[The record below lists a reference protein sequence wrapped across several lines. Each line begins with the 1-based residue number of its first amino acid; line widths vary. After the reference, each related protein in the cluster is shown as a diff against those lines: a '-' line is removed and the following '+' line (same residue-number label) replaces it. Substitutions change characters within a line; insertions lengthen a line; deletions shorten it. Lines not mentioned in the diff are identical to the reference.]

1 MPEFKDYYKILGVG
15 RNADQKTISQA
26 YRRLARQYHPD
37 VNPGDK
43 AAEEKFKEINEA
55 YQVLSDPEKRARYDQ
70 MYDYYARGGVDWQEV
85 FRRGRTY
92 RAPTGE
98 WTIFGDLGDLFEGP
112 FAGFSDF
119 FREFF
124 ADLGERVRA
133 HPGWGEPLE
142 AEVEITLEE
151 AFRGTRRRLEVRAD
165 GSTYPIEVSIP
176 PGVHD
181 GDRVRVSVPRIGE
194 LYAKVRIKPHPLF
207 ERKGDDLYIEVPV
220 TLAEAVLGA
229 EIEVPTLDGKVTM
242 RVPPETQ
249 NGQVFR
255 LKGLGMPKKQGGRGD
270 ELVRIKVVL
279 PTKLSPRE
287 REALAETLRRLKQ
300 ENPRAPL
307 GCR

>member
-1 MPEFKDYYKILGVG
+1 
-15 RNADQKTISQA
+15 
-26 YRRLARQYHPD
+26 
-37 VNPGDK
+37 
-43 AAEEKFKEINEA
+43 
-55 YQVLSDPEKRARYDQ
+55 
-70 MYDYYARGGVDWQEV
+70 
-85 FRRGRTY
+85 
-92 RAPTGE
+92 
-98 WTIFGDLGDLFEGP
+98 
-112 FAGFSDF
+112 
-119 FREFF
+119 
-124 ADLGERVRA
+124 
-133 HPGWGEPLE
+133 
-142 AEVEITLEE
+142 
-151 AFRGTRRRLEVRAD
+151 
-165 GSTYPIEVSIP
+165 
-176 PGVHD
+176 
-181 GDRVRVSVPRIGE
+181 VRVSVPRIGE